1 MSYLPKREY
10 ICNYCNQKFYRYGNR
25 TAKYCSRVCANKGQQ
40 KRVLLSCVC
49 CGKQFERTES
59 DYKWCKER
67 GYRNNFCS
75 HKCRVENNIGEKHPS
90 WKGGRRY
97 NDMGYVMRYCPQ
109 HPKNI
114 YGYYFEHRIIMEEHL
129 GRYLDSSES
138 IHHINGKKDDNRLE
152 NLQVMT
158 NSEHSKLTYRQHK
171 HKLSKRKVTKEQL
184 TLTSFFINNKI

>member
-1 MSYLPKREY
+1 
-10 ICNYCNQKFYRYGNR
+10 
-25 TAKYCSRVCANKGQQ
+25 
-40 KRVLLSCVC
+40 
-49 CGKQFERTES
+49 
-59 DYKWCKER
+59 
-67 GYRNNFCS
+67 
-75 HKCRVENNIGEKHPS
+75 
-90 WKGGRRY
+90 
-97 NDMGYVMRYCPQ
+97 MGYVMRYCPQ

-114 YGYYFEHRIIMEEHL
+114 YGYYFEHRIVMEEHL

-184 TLTSFFINNKI
+184 TLASFFINNKI